1 MLETLLW
8 VLELLRCGVPC
19 QGAESGLVLLLPCL
33 PLALG
38 RKVVFLYQ
46 RERADV
52 FFTSNPYCQ
61 ERC

>member
-1 MLETLLW
+1 M
-8 VLELLRCGVPC
+8 V
-19 QGAESGLVLLLPCL
+19 AESGLVLLLPCL

-52 FFTSNPYCQ
+52 FFTSNPYCL